1 MTRPLRSRVRR
12 GSLFA
17 GLPPEV
23 LVLVAVSFCVAL
35 GFGIVAPALP
45 VFAKSFDVSATAAS
59 AVISVFALVRFIS
72 AAPSGWLV
80 DRVGERIVLASGL
93 GIVAV
98 SSALAGLSTTYLQLL
113 LLRGIGGFGSAMFT
127 VSSMGLLLRVVTP
140 DIRGRALGAYQG
152 GFLLG
157 GVAGPAVGGL
167 VTGISIRLPFFLYAG
182 TLTAAVVVVITMLAR
197 TQLLDKAATTAD
209 EPAESGWASL
219 RRALGKRAYLTAL
232 AVNLGSGFTVFGLRS
247 ALVPLFVVEALG
259 ATPTVTGY
267 GLLASAAVQAVLLLP
282 AGRLAD
288 TRGRRPALVLGTS
301 ITIVGMV
308 LLAVAHGELHFL
320 VAMAVLGAGTAF
332 LGSAPAAVVGDVTG
346 GRRSGSVVA
355 AYQMTSDFGGIVGPL
370 LAGYIVDT
378 TGSFSAAF
386 LVGGGVV
393 AVGLALS
400 ATMPETLRSRKPMDA
415 DDDSAPEPTRR
426 APSPIDPAP

>member
-1 MTRPLRSRVRR
+1 MTRPLRSRVRG

-59 AVISVFALVRFIS
+59 AVISVFAFVRFSS
-72 AAPSGWLV
+72 APPSGWLV
-80 DRVGERIVLASGL
+80 NRLGERIVLAMGL

-127 VSSMGLLLRVVTP
+127 VSSMGLLLRVVSP
-140 DIRGRALGAYQG
+140 EIRGRALGAYQG

-182 TLTAAVVVVITMLAR
+182 TLTAAIVVVVTMLSR
-197 TQLLDKAATTAD
+197 TQLGAKATSTSEDKP
-209 EPAESGWASL
+209 EPGAL

-259 ATPTVTGY
+259 ATPAVTGY

-288 TRGRRPALVLGTS
+288 TRGRKPALILGTA
-301 ITIVGMV
+301 ITVAGMA
-308 LLAVAHGELHFL
+308 LLALSKGEVHFL

-332 LGSAPAAVVGDVTG
+332 LGSAPAAVVGDITG

-370 LAGYIVDT
+370 LAGSIVDA
-378 TGSFSAAF
+378 TGSFETAF

-393 AVGLALS
+393 AAGLALA
-400 ATMPETLRSRKPMDA
+400 ATMPETLRRGPGAGVRPPAETGAGDTSARPTGPA
-415 DDDSAPEPTRR
+415 D
-426 APSPIDPAP
+426 